1 MTPEPAAAAPVLG
14 LVASERA
21 ADQPLARAAAGQRT
35 LPVRQIS
42 RDTPVADD
50 VAGLV
55 VAAPLD
61 ERAALLAHLARTWRV
76 PLLVEAPV
84 AAAAAQAQPLL
95 DLADVD
101 RIVAANPLRYGL
113 HTARLVQQVGHDDDP
128 LHTVFAAWRFRAPA
142 VPEHALPQL
151 LDLLGALGPG
161 ALWRIS
167 ALERSE
173 PAVLV
178 ATLRYASG
186 VIGSLEVGSHL
197 PDGFPLAAELVVEC
211 SCAERTYHCAPSAQA
226 VSLYG
231 PESTRTEWQPEPAE
245 ATVRAFIDW
254 LLGGPR
260 PVGHL
265 RADLAAVAD
274 SQWLQEAAQ
283 TGAVLTRAAEPAP
296 GPS

>member
-1 MTPEPAAAAPVLG
+1 VLG
-14 LVASERA
+14 VVASDRG
-21 ADQPLARAAAGQRT
+21 ADQPLARAATRQRT
-35 LPVRQIS
+35 LPVRPVTH
-42 RDTPVADD
+42 DTPVAND
-50 VAGLV
+50 VAGLI

-61 ERAALLAHLARTWRV
+61 ERPTLLAHLARTWRV

-84 AAAAAQAQPLL
+84 AATTEQAQPLL

-113 HTARLVQQVGHDDDP
+113 HTARLVQHVGHHDDP
-128 LHTVFAAWRFRAPA
+128 LHTFFAAWRFRAPA

-161 ALWRIS
+161 DLWRVS

-186 VIGSLEVGSHL
+186 LIGSLEVGGHL
-197 PDGFPLAAELVVEC
+197 PDGFPSSSELIVEC

-245 ATVRAFIDW
+245 AMVRAFVDW

-260 PVGHL
+260 PVGHV
-265 RADLAAVAD
+265 RADLAALAD
-274 SQWLQEAAQ
+274 RQWLAQAAR
-283 TGAVLTRAAEPAP
+283 TGAVLTRDLT
-296 GPS
+296 